1 MGSRGIEGPAASRR
15 SHRAPTSGWRSASPW
30 AAEQCVPGED
40 RRESRRAA
48 CFDHSTKSGN
58 RPKNQ
63 IYCAPWHARMAEL
76 VDAPDSKSGSLKR
89 VWVRFPLRAPEFYL
103 WTSFEFLQQLRLVR
117 RIQDSR
123 RGPFAAPRMLEL
135 RHGPLQESFA
145 GSRLRTRV
153 ARQDFAVPPR
163 HRTSAGILD
172 GAGRF
177 HGERRNP
184 TGRGGAR
191 MLRGGTGEGG
201 YRLAAGR
208 GQRDGCQPGARDVPG
223 QIAAA

>member
-48 CFDHSTKSGN
+48 CFNHSTNSGN

-103 WTSFEFLQQLRLVR
+103 WTSFEFLQQLRLAR

-123 RGPFAAPRMLEL
+123 RGPFAALRVLEL
-135 RHGPLQESFA
+135 RHDTLQDPFA
-145 GSRLRTRV
+145 GSGLRPRM
-153 ARQDFAVPPR
+153 AGQDLAVPPR
-163 HRTSAGILD
+163 HRAAARILD

-177 HGERRNP
+177 HGKRRNP
-184 TGRGGAR
+184 AGRGGAR
-191 MLRGGTGEGG
+191 MLRGGTG
-201 YRLAAGR
+201 RGR
-208 GQRDGCQPGARDVPG
+208 ERPPASRG
-223 QIAAA
+223 